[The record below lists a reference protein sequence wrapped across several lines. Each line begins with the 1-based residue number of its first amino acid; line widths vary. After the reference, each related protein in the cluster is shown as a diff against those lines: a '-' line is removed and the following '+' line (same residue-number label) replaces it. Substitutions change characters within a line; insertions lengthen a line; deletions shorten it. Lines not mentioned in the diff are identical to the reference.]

1 MQFRTSIQIPPSQHP
16 IGYSDR
22 GLLLGSCFTENIGA
36 RMTRYKL
43 PVTVNPSGIL
53 FNPAS
58 IFHTLERYASGELYR
73 TEDLSCDNG
82 LWFNFDHHSAFSST
96 DRQKTLDRI
105 NRATE
110 TGARTLQ
117 SADYLILTL
126 GTAWIYRWKSN
137 GRIVC
142 NCHKQPAAHFI
153 RKRLSAETI
162 VEQFALL
169 AEGCLRNKRILWSVS
184 PVRHIGDGLID
195 NAWSKAILLDAVHRI
210 VERFPNNEYFPSFE
224 IVNDDLRDY
233 RFYDKDMVHPSELAV
248 DYIWEQFQESHISH
262 EARSLF
268 KRIEAVHRAME
279 HRPFNPDSPAHER
292 FRQRYADETR
302 RLMQEYPDLDFTPE
316 IDFFES

>member
-1 MQFRTSIQIPPSQHP
+1 MVQLRPPLRFHV
-16 IGYSDR
+16 DR
-22 GLLLGSCFTENIGA
+22 PTKD
-36 RMTRYKL
+36 TR
-43 PVTVNPSGIL
+43 PHQS
-53 FNPAS
+53 
-58 IFHTLERYASGELYR
+58 
-73 TEDLSCDNG
+73 
-82 LWFNFDHHSAFSST
+82 
-96 DRQKTLDRI
+96 
-105 NRATE
+105 ATE
-110 TGARTLQ
+110 TGARALQ

-126 GTAWIYRWKSN
+126 GTAWIYRLKSN
-137 GRIVC
+137 ERIVC

-153 RKRLSAETI
+153 RERLSAETI

-262 EARSLF
+262 EARTLF
-268 KRIEAVHRAME
+268 KRIEALHRAMA
-279 HRPFNPDSPAHER
+279 HRPFNPDSPAHDGSDNAMPMKHAALCR
-292 FRQRYADETR
+292 N
-302 RLMQEYPDLDFTPE
+302 TP
-316 IDFFES
+316 IWISPLR

>member
-1 MQFRTSIQIPPSQHP
+1 M
-16 IGYSDR
+16 
-22 GLLLGSCFTENIGA
+22 
-36 RMTRYKL
+36 
-43 PVTVNPSGIL
+43 
-53 FNPAS
+53 
-58 IFHTLERYASGELYR
+58 LYR

-82 LWFNFDHHSAFSST
+82 LWFSFDHHSAFTST

-110 TGARTLQ
+110 TGARALQ
-117 SADYLILTL
+117 SADFLILTL
-126 GTAWIYRWKSN
+126 GTAWIYRLKSD
-137 GRIVC
+137 GKIVC

-153 RKRLSAETI
+153 RERLSAETI

-248 DYIWEQFQESHISH
+248 DYIWERFVQAALTP
-262 EARSLF
+262 EAKKLMDICEEIR
-268 KRIEAVHRAME
+268 KAIA
-279 HRPFNPDSPAHER
+279 HRPFNPDSEAYQK
-292 FRQRYADETR
+292 FILQTLLKID
-302 RLMQEYPDLDFTPE
+302 RLNEKMPFFDFSKEQTMLR
-316 IDFFES
+316 SKLK